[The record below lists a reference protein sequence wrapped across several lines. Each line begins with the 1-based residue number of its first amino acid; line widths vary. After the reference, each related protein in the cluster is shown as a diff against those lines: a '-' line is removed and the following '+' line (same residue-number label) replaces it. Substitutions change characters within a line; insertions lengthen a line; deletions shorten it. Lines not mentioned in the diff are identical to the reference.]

1 MRSRSLADAVCF
13 SIHVFFL
20 FSFFSVSYI
29 RHVFHLVNTFTQLG
43 TLHIRAT
50 CARTNGEE
58 EEKKY
63 VWAQCSRKWTQTEY
77 CSKFSLC
84 ICVFAM
90 WILRVLC
97 PAVCPV
103 YTITSSCM
111 SESVGGRATLLWP
124 INIQDSTI
132 RKKKLKQ
139 KVCINTRTTNTN
151 ERGHTNVE
159 ENLWINTFRK
169 HLAIWSSKL
178 RKLCGVVFY
187 VLQWIL

>member
-1 MRSRSLADAVCF
+1 MLFAFRFMCF
-13 SIHVFFL
+13 FCLVFFL
-20 FSFFSVSYI
+20 FRTFATFFTLSTRSLNSEHCTSELPV
-29 RHVFHLVNTFTQLG
+29 LVQMEN
-43 TLHIRAT
+43 R
-50 CARTNGEE
+50 
-58 EEKKY
+58 KKKIY
-63 VWAQCSRKWTQTEY
+63 VWTQCSRKWTQTEY

-111 SESVGGRATLLWP
+111 SEPVGGRATLLWP

-139 KVCINTRTTNTN
+139 KVCINTRTTNTGTH
-151 ERGHTNVE
+151 ERAHTRVK

-178 RKLCGVVFY
+178 RELCGVVFY